1 MSIKHAF
8 LTRSSRPSA
17 SFEVEQTLQTR
28 RARRVTLLVL
38 GIIVLSLV
46 DLAITLAYLRAN
58 WMMEA
63 NPLAAYIIRSTNSP
77 WVLAAFKGCTVA
89 ICAALL
95 YRLRR
100 FRSGEIAA
108 WCGIGVLT
116 VMAIM
121 WHAYADHMDDHQEML
136 LAHTGM
142 SYDDDRLGLP

>member
-1 MSIKHAF
+1 MSINSAF
-8 LTRSSRPSA
+8 LTRSSTPSA
-17 SFEVEQTLQTR
+17 SFEADQSLESR

-77 WVLAAFKGCTVA
+77 WVLAAFKCCTVG

-95 YRLRR
+95 LHLRR